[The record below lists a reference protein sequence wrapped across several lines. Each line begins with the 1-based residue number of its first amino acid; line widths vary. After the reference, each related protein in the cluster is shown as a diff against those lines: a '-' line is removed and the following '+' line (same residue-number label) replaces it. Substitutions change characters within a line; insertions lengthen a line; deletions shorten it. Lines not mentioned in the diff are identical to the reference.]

1 MNDQEPVA
9 QITGTV
15 DGISWATARLF
26 SASGYRVVRVDIDK
40 DSVKRRA
47 QELGGDSIDLGCD
60 VALSRVT
67 FCLMS

>member
-15 DGISWATARLF
+15 DGIGWATARLF

-40 DSVKRRA
+40 DSVKPRA
-47 QELGGDSIDLGCD
+47 QELRGKAIRLG
-60 VALSRVT
+60 
-67 FCLMS
+67 